1 MAMKLSA
8 VLGENKSNTSSNT
21 ISDFYLVIGQEV
33 LNEEED
39 TIDLVVLPQP
49 VYLDTMRKKQV
60 SGEGKFQELLLQ
72 GNDMLDALLEFGKEN
87 LEPGEFKD
95 IDLKVRL
102 YRRKPNQ
109 NDKHIKK
116 TFTFCKEQEKIMSDI
131 WYEEEIVE
139 SYKNTDP
146 YETGDGHDYE

>member
-116 TFTFCKEQEKIMSDI
+116 TFTFCKE
-131 WYEEEIVE
+131 
-139 SYKNTDP
+139 
-146 YETGDGHDYE
+146 